1 MGSSH
6 WYTVRVSSRRV
17 IGIDSGGTKFL
28 GGVVDE
34 ELNVHHRVRRM
45 IGGLGA
51 DELLDV
57 MEEAVNEAREVAPD
71 ADAVGFGI
79 PSVVDQR
86 RGSSVSSRHLPLG
99 DVAFRE
105 VMTER
110 LGLPVHVDNDANLAV
125 LAEHRFGAARYA
137 SHAVLLTL
145 GTGIGSGLVLDGR
158 VYRGSIGGAGEIGH
172 MVVDLDGP
180 KCPGNCP
187 NYGCLEAMV
196 SGAAIGRAGLAAALA
211 DPGSGLGLAR
221 AEGRDITGQLVSEL
235 AHEGDAP
242 AVEIIDHAG
251 RMLGI
256 GLVNVVNIFNPEVV
270 IIGGGAMAAGELL
283 LRPAREVVAERA
295 LEPNGELV
303 RIVAAHFGGEA
314 GMLGGAVLALSGGRA

>member
-1 MGSSH
+1 M
-6 WYTVRVSSRRV
+6 

-34 ELNVHHRVRRM
+34 ELRVHHRVRRM

-51 DELLDV
+51 TELLDV
-57 MEEAVNEAREVAPD
+57 MEAAVHEARAAAPE

-110 LGLPVHVDNDANLAV
+110 LGLPVYVDNDANLAI
-125 LAEHRFGAARYA
+125 LAEHRFGAGRFA

-145 GTGIGSGLVLDGR
+145 GTGIGSGLVLDGK
-158 VYRGSIGGAGEIGH
+158 VYRGAIGGAAEIGH
-172 MVVDLDGP
+172 MTVDLDGP

-187 NYGCLEAMV
+187 NWGCLEAVV
-196 SGAAIGRAGLAAALA
+196 SGAAIGFAGEAAARTDPQSPLGRALA
-211 DPGSGLGLAR
+211 DGTQ
-221 AEGRDITGQLVSEL
+221 ITGQVVTEL
-235 AHEGDAP
+235 AQAGDEA
-242 AVEIIDHAG
+242 AVEILDRAG
-251 RMLGI
+251 RMLGVGI
-256 GLVNVVNIFNPEVV
+256 VNIVNIFNPEVV
-270 IIGGGAMAAGELL
+270 IVGGGAMAAGELL
-283 LRPAREVVAERA
+283 LQPAREVVLERA
-295 LEPNGELV
+295 LDPNRDMV
-303 RIVAAHFGGEA
+303 RIVPAHFGPEA
-314 GMLGGAVLALSGGRA
+314 GMLGAAVLALSGGRA

>member
-1 MGSSH
+1 M
-6 WYTVRVSSRRV
+6 

-34 ELNVHHRVRRM
+34 ELKVHHRVRRM

-57 MEEAVNEAREVAPD
+57 MEEAVLEARDAAPD

-79 PSVVDQR
+79 PSVVDQG

-110 LGLPVHVDNDANLAV
+110 LGLPVYVDNDANLAI
-125 LAEHRFGAARYA
+125 LAEHRFGAARFA

-145 GTGIGSGLVLDGR
+145 GTGIGSGLVLDGK
-158 VYRGSIGGAGEIGH
+158 VYRGAIGGAAELGH
-172 MVVDLDGP
+172 MTVDLDGP

-187 NYGCLEAMV
+187 NWGCLEAVV
-196 SGAAIGRAGLAAALA
+196 SGAAIGRAGAAAA
-211 DPGSGLGLAR
+211 RRQPQSPLGDAYAR
-221 AEGRDITGQLVSEL
+221 GTEITGQVVTEL
-235 AHEGDAP
+235 AQDGDEA
-242 AVEIIDHAG
+242 AAEILDSAG
-251 RMLGI
+251 RMLGVGI
-256 GLVNVVNIFNPEVV
+256 VNIVNIFNPEVV
-270 IIGGGAMAAGELL
+270 IVGGGAMAAGELL
-283 LRPAREVVAERA
+283 LRPARAMVLERA
-295 LEPNGELV
+295 LEPNRDMV
-303 RIVAAHFGGEA
+303 RIVPAQFGAEA

>member
-1 MGSSH
+1 MDG
-6 WYTVRVSSRRV
+6 RRV

-34 ELNVHHRVRRM
+34 ELRVHHRVHRL

-57 MEEAVNEAREVAPD
+57 MEEAALEARALAPD

-86 RGSSVSSRHLPLG
+86 RGTSVSSRHLPLG

-105 VMTER
+105 LMTER
-110 LGLPVHVDNDANLAV
+110 LGIPVYVDNDANLAI
-125 LAEHRFGAARYA
+125 LAEHRFGAGRFA

-145 GTGIGSGLVLDGR
+145 GTGIGSGLVLDGK
-158 VYRGSIGGAGEIGH
+158 VYRGAIGGAAEIGH
-172 MVVDLDGP
+172 MTVDVNGP

-187 NYGCLEAMV
+187 NWGCLEAMV
-196 SGAAIGRAGLAAALA
+196 SGSAIGRSGTAAALERPQSALGRAHA
-211 DPGSGLGLAR
+211 DGI
-221 AEGRDITGQLVSEL
+221 EITGQVVTDL
-235 AHEGDAP
+235 AREGDEP
-242 AVEIIDHAG
+242 AVAILDRAG
-251 RMLGI
+251 RMLGVGI
-256 GLVNVVNIFNPEVV
+256 VNVVNIFNPEVV
-270 IIGGGAMAAGELL
+270 IIGGGAIAAGELL
-283 LRPAREVVAERA
+283 LQPAREVVLERA
-295 LEPNGELV
+295 LDPNRDMV
-303 RIVAAHFGGEA
+303 RIVEAHFGAEA